1 MDYGSAVQRA
11 GILTTNEGFRW
22 ALRFEKQHLG
32 EICCIKSEFL
42 QGALLIPDKQRIQ
55 TAYQKCNSGEC
66 CSCALHLRRAR
77 TFLAG

>member
-1 MDYGSAVQRA
+1 VAKASGVIGQESAGQRG
-11 GILTTNEGFRW
+11 GILTINRGGGR

-55 TAYQKCNSGEC
+55 NRLSKM
-66 CSCALHLRRAR
+66 
-77 TFLAG
+77 